1 MDNYKSKEWLFS
13 EYVTKKRTA
22 NDIAKTENKDAKTIW
37 TWLKK
42 LGIETRSRG
51 GASSS
56 GSFKKGSNVWEGK
69 KHTDETKLKIR
80 NARLKDGRVP
90 YLKNGEHWLKNISN
104 EKHPNWKGGLSAD
117 RQSIYASQEWCDAV
131 KAVWKRDKAVCQR
144 CGKNHND
151 ELNRGNFHIHHI
163 VSFMVRELR
172 TDVNNL
178 VLLCKDCH
186 KFVHSKKNI
195 NKEFIG
201 E

>member
-1 MDNYKSKEWLFS
+1 MDNYKSKEWLYQ
-13 EYVTKKRTA
+13 EYIINKRTA
-22 NDIAKTENKDAKTIW
+22 NDIAKSENKDAKTIW

-42 LGIETRSRG
+42 FGIKTRPRG
-51 GASSS
+51 GKSSS
-56 GSFKKGSNVWEGK
+56 GSFKKGSNLWLGK
-69 KHTDETKLKIR
+69 KHTDETKQKIR

-104 EKHPNWKGGLSAD
+104 ENHPNWKGGLSAD

-131 KAVWKRDKAVCQR
+131 KKVWARDKAVCQR